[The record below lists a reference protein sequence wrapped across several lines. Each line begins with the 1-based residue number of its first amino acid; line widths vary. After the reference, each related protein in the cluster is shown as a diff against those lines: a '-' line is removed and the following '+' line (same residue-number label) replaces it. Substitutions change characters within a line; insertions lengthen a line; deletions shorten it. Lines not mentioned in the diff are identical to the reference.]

1 MGEQRRRT
9 RIRCKIDDLP
19 PDVKVMVDLMLADT
33 RNTYQQIVD
42 YIESTDCGIT
52 VSKSAVGTYALRK
65 NAAVQRL
72 KEAQEQTKV
81 LIEAVKNNPDADYT
95 EGGLQILAG
104 ELTKKLAMA
113 QEEFDEMP
121 LDKAGR
127 LMVALSR
134 TKVYKDKVKA
144 DVTTKVKL
152 ALDAFKKEVYNELEG
167 KEPELVERLIQVA
180 NRVADRLEEETT

>member
-19 PDVKVMVDLMLADT
+19 PDVKVTVDLMLADT

-42 YIESTDCGIT
+42 YIDSTDCGIT

-81 LIEAVKNNPDADYT
+81 LIEAVKSNPDADYT
-95 EGGLQILAG
+95 EPALQIIGG
-104 ELTKKLAMA
+104 ELTKKFAAA
-113 QEEFDEMP
+113 QEEWDEMP

-127 LMVALSR
+127 LMDALSR
-134 TKVYKDKVKA
+134 TKVYKDKIRA
-144 DVTTKVKL
+144 DLAAKTKV
-152 ALDAFKKEVYNELEG
+152 ALEEFKRQVYAEFEKYPDLLERIISIANQMADKLEG
-167 KEPELVERLIQVA
+167 DE
-180 NRVADRLEEETT
+180 

>member
-33 RNTYQQIVD
+33 RNTYQMIAD
-42 YIESTDCGIT
+42 YIASTGNE
-52 VSKSAVGTYALRK
+52 VSKSAVGAYALRK
-65 NAAVQRL
+65 NNAAQRL
-72 KEAQEQTKV
+72 MEAQEQTKT
-81 LIEAVKNNPDADYT
+81 LIEVVKNNPDADYT

-104 ELTKKLAMA
+104 ELTKKIAMA

-127 LMVALSR
+127 LMVQLSR
-134 TKVYKDKVKA
+134 TKVYKD
-144 DVTTKVKL
+144 
-152 ALDAFKKEVYNELEG
+152 
-167 KEPELVERLIQVA
+167 
-180 NRVADRLEEETT
+180 RVRGSQQQS